1 VSTGSPPASSRSRT
15 VADVALRTNERC
27 IVTKTI
33 SAVALALALGA
44 APLAVA
50 QTPHYD
56 SAGLAEEVIQPNQM
70 RASKMIGSAVYDV
83 QNRKIG
89 KVRDLVLDRG
99 GQIAVVVVDV
109 GSFLGMGGKNV
120 AVKPSDLKTDNNRLT
135 LDVTKEQLQQMA
147 NYRLEDRSTGAGS
160 SPSPVKGGKLG
171 SGH

>member
-1 VSTGSPPASSRSRT
+1 M
-15 VADVALRTNERC
+15 
-27 IVTKTI
+27 TKTI

>member
-1 VSTGSPPASSRSRT
+1 M
-15 VADVALRTNERC
+15 
-27 IVTKTI
+27 TKTI

-50 QTPHYD
+50 QTPHYG

-83 QNRKIG
+83 QNPKIG